1 MKIRFLLDEN
11 LPPRIEGALR
21 DLDAQIDV
29 IRVGDPGTPTLGTLD
44 PDILTYLES
53 SQRVLVTGN
62 RRSIPKHL
70 AAHMAAGRHHFGI
83 AWVRRGTRFSDLV
96 DAIYLVWA
104 AAEAEEWADR
114 TDWLPY

>member
-11 LPPRIEGALR
+11 LPPRIEDALHK
-21 DLDAQIDV
+21 LDVQVDV
-29 IRVGDPGTPTLGTLD
+29 KRVGDPGAPVLGTRD
-44 PDILTYLES
+44 PDLLTYLES

-62 RRSIPKHL
+62 RRSFPKHL

-96 DAIYLVWA
+96 DALYLVWVA
-104 AAEAEEWADR
+104 SEAEEWVDR
-114 TDWLPY
+114 ADWLPY